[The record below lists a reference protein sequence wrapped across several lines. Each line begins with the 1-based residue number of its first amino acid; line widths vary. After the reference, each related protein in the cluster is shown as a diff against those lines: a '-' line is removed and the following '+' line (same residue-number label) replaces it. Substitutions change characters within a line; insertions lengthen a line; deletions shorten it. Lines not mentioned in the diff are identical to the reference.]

1 MLDNIYQIGVHN
13 LIFKEGDPADHLYLV
28 QQGEVICLKL
38 VKDRLLPVHVA
49 RQGDVIGESAMIENT
64 PYTYSAISRSNVQLV
79 KIPRSKFKEVLSFA
93 PKWLTDLTKT
103 LIQRFNSTSELIVG
117 NKVLSPLIV
126 PEEEYSSR
134 EELEYKKILK
144 S

>member
-1 MLDNIYQIGVHN
+1 MLDNLYQMAVHTVV
-13 LIFKEGDPADHLYLV
+13 FKEGESAENLYLV

-49 RQGDVIGESAMIENT
+49 KQGDIIGESAIVENT
-64 PYTYSAISRSNVQLV
+64 SYTYSAISRSSVQLV
-79 KIPRSKFKEVLSFA
+79 KIPKSKFKEVLSVA

-117 NKVLSPLIV
+117 NKILSPLIV

-134 EELEYKKILK
+134 EELEYKKLLK
-144 S
+144 